1 MEDYWTHFDVV
12 YLLDFDSVL
21 DLYCD
26 VLAAEI
32 SLCLVLDRRSCLYL
46 CLDQDSIF
54 FRDESPLLAGHMDCL
69 CRLEACQRG
78 LLAWFEENLLLLFV
92 RFSGKYLK

>member
-1 MEDYWTHFDVV
+1 MQDYWTHFDVV

-32 SLCLVLDRRSCLYL
+32 SLCLVLDRMPCLYL

-54 FRDESPLLAGHMDCL
+54 FRAESPLLAGHRDCL
-69 CRLEACQRG
+69 CRLEAGQRG
-78 LLAWFEENLLLLFV
+78 LQAWREENLLSIFQPLFW
-92 RFSGKYLK
+92 